1 MFVFAY
7 QTRKSKSKDLK
18 QLSQQNQNG
27 KSLEKSDQQ
36 KEPAADSK
44 NQLQSASC
52 ETPLEFTEATNN
64 KFEENPENKNVSTSN
79 SIQQPEETNIEDRG
93 AKSTLETSKG
103 NEESRGEAEIL
114 KKESTFSQS
123 QVPNNKEHKQIGVDQ
138 HSSTDRESGK
148 LLIEDMSSE
157 QLLKAVDRLETVAT
171 RLEKLACSTGKSAQ
185 SNADDVLPPFVVAY
199 DDLMKGNLAKYVSLS
214 TQIEGNVKCQA
225 DLVLEAFQA
234 QRSFLVQV
242 SRSKQPPQNQL
253 IALLNPTSSKIQAVQ
268 DIREKNR
275 GDAFF
280 NHLSG
285 ISESISALGWVG
297 SNKPFPFIKEMAD
310 SALFYT
316 NRVLK
321 DFKEKD
327 QTHVDWTKAW
337 IGTLGDLR
345 DYTKQYH
352 TTGVSWNP
360 QGGDVKMPPTGPAGF
375 TAPPPPPP
383 PPPPMDD
390 DDISNAQVD
399 IDRDALFKELSKGT
413 EITKGLRK
421 VTDDMKT
428 HKNPSLR
435 KGPAPYK
442 TATAP
447 QPFKPVGGTKNV
459 VAPKTPVL
467 ELQDKKWVVEHH
479 HGNHNISITETNIKH
494 TVYIYNCRECTI
506 QVTGKI
512 NSIVVDG
519 CKKTGVVFDDVIS
532 AVEFI
537 NCERVQTQVTGK
549 VPTVSIEK
557 TDGCMVYLSS
567 TSLETEIVTAKCSE
581 INVLMPQENGDYVE
595 YYIPEQFKS
604 TWNGKSMVTVCSDNK

>member
-1 MFVFAY
+1 
-7 QTRKSKSKDLK
+7 
-18 QLSQQNQNG
+18 
-27 KSLEKSDQQ
+27 
-36 KEPAADSK
+36 
-44 NQLQSASC
+44 
-52 ETPLEFTEATNN
+52 
-64 KFEENPENKNVSTSN
+64 
-79 SIQQPEETNIEDRG
+79 
-93 AKSTLETSKG
+93 
-103 NEESRGEAEIL
+103 
-114 KKESTFSQS
+114 
-123 QVPNNKEHKQIGVDQ
+123 
-138 HSSTDRESGK
+138 
-148 LLIEDMSSE
+148 MSSE

>member
-1 MFVFAY
+1 MAW
-7 QTRKSKSKDLK
+7 KSKSKDLK

-52 ETPLEFTEATNN
+52 ETPLEFTEVTNN

-79 SIQQPEETNIEDRG
+79 SIQQPGELCVETNIEDRG
-93 AKSTLETSKG
+93 AKSTLEASKG
-103 NEESRGEAEIL
+103 NEESRREAEIL

-123 QVPNNKEHKQIGVDQ
+123 QVPNNQEHKQIGVDQ
-138 HSSTDRESGK
+138 HSSSDRESGK

-171 RLEKLACSTGKSAQ
+171 RLEKLACSTGKGGQ
-185 SNADDVLPPFVVAY
+185 SNADDVLAPFVVAY

-297 SNKPFPFIKEMAD
+297 SNTPFPFIKEMAD

-390 DDISNAQVD
+390 DISNAQVD

-442 TATAP
+442 TATGP
-447 QPFKPVGGTKNV
+447 QPYKPVGGTKNV
-459 VAPKTPVL
+459 AAPKTPVL

-494 TVYIYNCRECTI
+494 TVYIYNCHECTI
-506 QVTGKI
+506 QITGKI

-581 INVLMPQENGDYVE
+581 VNVLMPQENGDYVE

-604 TWNGKSMVTVCSDNK
+604 IWNGKSIVTVCSDNK